1 MSRRGGAP
9 VTGILD
15 LDSLRDL
22 VSPSPHGS
30 TLSRSRQR
38 DGFSKTR
45 SKKSTGGHRSNGSM
59 ATKRRTREAW
69 SSMQNEGQN
78 GKKSESELESDEKQK
93 IAAQLGTS
101 VADLEALDR
110 ELRTTNDDHDHYLE
124 AFQMFD
130 MDGNGTVDSS
140 ELPQVL
146 TFLKEDMDPGE
157 ADQIVQN
164 ADKNND
170 GLINYSEFVALMQAR
185 KRYVHGSWSMVH
197 DS

>member
-1 MSRRGGAP
+1 
-9 VTGILD
+9 
-15 LDSLRDL
+15 
-22 VSPSPHGS
+22 
-30 TLSRSRQR
+30 
-38 DGFSKTR
+38 
-45 SKKSTGGHRSNGSM
+45 M